1 MGGMDQVG
9 LTTRR
14 VALRRGTA
22 AAGSILGLL
31 GAACG
36 QQAGAPTGTQS
47 SAPATLEFFHEWDG
61 VRTKLV
67 EDMCA
72 EFHQLH
78 PTITA
83 KPTLS
88 RGNLS
93 TDKIF
98 ATLVSG
104 TPPDVV
110 NIRTETG
117 LVWASKNTLRFLD
130 DLLKRDKIDVDKVL
144 YKSNADLIKLGGKPF
159 GLPQTTAGVDP
170 ILMYNKQVFAQ
181 FGLDPKNPPKTWQ
194 EAEQASLKL
203 TQKEGATLARI
214 GLVPTNRPF
223 WEWITLNNGDM
234 FTSDGKKV
242 AFHGA
247 EGQETLQWLSDF
259 TQRVYG
265 SNDAVKDFYK
275 ANRTSDP
282 VRGARLPWYN
292 GKEGMFAEIVSMFFR
307 IDEEEPG
314 FPLGAAVPPY
324 NGKNP
329 KAKSKTIANYLWVYA
344 NPQAAKQV
352 DPTWTLLKYISLEDG
367 ASKALLAQKRPAAV
381 RKFNEEKAYRDLN
394 PYWSDVVL
402 KNLEAS
408 QAMPQSPAWD
418 DITKVINKAVDN
430 VLGGKS
436 GVKDALNQA
445 AAEAQT
451 LLDAGH

>member
-1 MGGMDQVG
+1 M
-9 LTTRR
+9 TTRR
-14 VALRRGTA
+14 GLLRRSMT
-22 AAGSILGLL
+22 GSGLVGLL
-31 GAACG
+31 ATACG
-36 QQAGAPTGTQS
+36 AQTGTGTSSGSQS
-47 SAPATLEFFHEWDG
+47 AAPATLELFHEWDG

-67 EDMCA
+67 DDMCA
-72 EFHQLH
+72 DFHALH
-78 PTITA
+78 PTITI

-104 TPPDVV
+104 TPPDLI

-117 LVWASKNTLRFLD
+117 LVWANKSTLRFLD
-130 DLLKRDKIDVDKVL
+130 DLLKRDKIEVDKVL
-144 YKSNADLIKLGGKPF
+144 YKSNADLIKLGAKPF

-170 ILMYNKQVFAQ
+170 ILMFNRQVFTQ

-194 EAEQASLKL
+194 DVEQASVRV
-203 TQKEGATLARI
+203 TQKEGSTLTRI
-214 GLVPTNRPF
+214 GLVPGNRPF

-234 FTSDGKKV
+234 FSPDGKKV
-242 AFHGA
+242 AFNGP
-247 EGQETLQWLSDF
+247 EGQETLQWLADF

-265 SNDAVKDFYK
+265 SNNAVKDFYK

-282 VRGARLPWYN
+282 VRGPRLPWYN
-292 GKEGMFAEIVSMFFR
+292 GKEAMFAEIVSMFFR

-314 FPLGAAVPPY
+314 FALGAVVPPY
-324 NGKNP
+324 NSKNA
-329 KAKSKTIANYLWVYA
+329 KAKTKTIANYVWVYA
-344 NPQAAKQV
+344 VPQASKQHE
-352 DPTWTLLKYISLEDG
+352 PTWTFLKYISLEDG
-367 ASKALLAQKRPAAV
+367 ARKALLAQKRPAAV

-418 DITKVINKAVDN
+418 DITKVINKAVGD
-430 VLGGKS
+430 VLDGKM

-445 AAEAQT
+445 AVESQN
-451 LLDAGH
+451 LLDTVH